1 MRAFKPIRLAV
12 VSETYPPDINGV
24 AMSLSRLIGGL
35 LERGHC
41 IDLYRLRPRDAA
53 GRAEGVEVDP
63 SRLHVTELKGVPI
76 PFYPEMMMGLPAGR
90 LLVRRWRS
98 ERPDLV
104 HIATEGPL
112 GWSALRAARRLG
124 IPVSSD
130 FRTQFDQYSA
140 HYGLAWLA
148 APVGAYL
155 RAFHNRT
162 DLTTVPTAALRQEL
176 GNRGF
181 RKLRV
186 LGRGV
191 DARLFDPAKRCDAL
205 RASWGAHPD
214 TPVALCVG
222 RLAPEKNLELAL
234 EAFRGMCDLAP
245 DSKLVFVG
253 NGPMREMLARAC
265 PDAIFA
271 GRQTGTEL
279 ARHYASADVFL
290 FPSLSETF
298 GNVVTESMASG
309 LATVAFRHA
318 AAAELIESGSTGW
331 LSDPEDARG
340 FVNSARALAA
350 DPQRRRSMGQGAREA
365 VSQLDWPAIASQF
378 EVMVQALIEGE
389 RPLQVSSGVT
399 RLRASETRPV

>member
-1 MRAFKPIRLAV
+1 MRALKPIRLAV
-12 VSETYPPDINGV
+12 VTETYPPDINGV

-35 LERGHC
+35 LERGHD
-41 IDLYRLRPRDAA
+41 IDLYRLRPRDPASRSECSSA
-53 GRAEGVEVDP
+53 DP
-63 SRLHVTELKGVPI
+63 SRLRVTDFKGVPI
-76 PFYPEMMMGLPAGR
+76 PFYPELMMGLPAGR

-130 FRTQFDQYSA
+130 FRTQFDQYST

-162 DLTTVPTAALRQEL
+162 DLTTVPTSALKQEL

-191 DARLFDPAKRCDAL
+191 DARQFDPVWRCDSL
-205 RASWGAHPD
+205 RAGWGANPD

-222 RLAPEKNLELAL
+222 RLAAEKNLELAL
-234 EAFRGMCDLAP
+234 QAFRAMRDLAP
-245 DSKLVFVG
+245 DAKLVFVG
-253 NGPMREMLARAC
+253 DGPLRETLARTC
-265 PDAIFA
+265 PDAIFV

-318 AAAELIESGSTGW
+318 AAAELIESGVTGW
-331 LSDPEDARG
+331 LSDPEDARS
-340 FVNSARALAA
+340 FINSARALAA
-350 DPQRRRSMGQGAREA
+350 DARRRRAMGRGAREA
-365 VSQLDWPAIASQF
+365 VSHLDWPVIASQF
-378 EVMVQALIEGE
+378 EAIVQALIEGE
-389 RPLQVSSGVT
+389 RPVQAPSGVT
-399 RLRASETRPV
+399 RLRASETWPV